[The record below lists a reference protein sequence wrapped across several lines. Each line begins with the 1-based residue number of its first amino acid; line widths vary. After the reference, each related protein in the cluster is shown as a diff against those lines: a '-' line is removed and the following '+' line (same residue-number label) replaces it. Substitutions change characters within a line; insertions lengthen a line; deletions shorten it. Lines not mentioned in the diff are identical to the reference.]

1 MCVGV
6 NANDITHRVVETG
19 QFYKSDV
26 MLKTLSDAINIQVVR
41 KARMIE
47 AFVRV
52 ALFWC
57 GFDRH
62 VIILLSF
69 HISFS
74 FGRANGWLN
83 KPYNF
88 ERLLF
93 YLSNGNHKLI
103 NELYAAMEAT
113 SQMDIPKELHERLQ
127 AEFQSAVVK
136 DDELCRILRVSFP

>member
-1 MCVGV
+1 MIDIILPTGAKGNIAGGYMAKCMGIPLGTLCAGV

-62 VIILLSF
+62 VIILFSF

-74 FGRANGWLN
+74 FGRANGW
-83 KPYNF
+83 F
-88 ERLLF
+88 E
-93 YLSNGNHKLI
+93 
-103 NELYAAMEAT
+103 
-113 SQMDIPKELHERLQ
+113 
-127 AEFQSAVVK
+127 SAIQ
-136 DDELCRILRVSFP
+136 L